1 MSAPDHFTVG
11 IVGLGLIG
19 GSLAR
24 AYTEAGHTVLGLDAD
39 PAVTDFAILDGAV
52 AAHLTPDT
60 FIRTDVIF
68 LSIMPEAVVRF
79 LEENAAALGGCLVID
94 CAGTKRGV
102 CEKGFAIAK
111 AHGFTF
117 IGGHPMAGS
126 HKGGYKNS
134 RATLYHGASMIVVP
148 HDTEDIALLDH
159 VREIMLAAGFAGLTV
174 CSAAE
179 HDRTI
184 AYTSQLAHAVS
195 SAYVKS
201 PTAEV
206 RRGFSAGSFRDMT
219 RVAYLN
225 PTMWTELF
233 LDNAE
238 PLCDEIDG
246 LCERLKTYSDAIR
259 NGRREEL
266 FALLKEGRDR
276 KEFLEEREK

>member
-219 RVAYLN
+219 RVAQLD
-225 PTMWTELF
+225 PDMWTALF
-233 LDNAE
+233 LENADNLSHE
-238 PLCDEIDG
+238 LSVLIEN
-246 LCERLKTYSDAIR
+246 LEKYRDAITLGDKTTLR
-259 NGRREEL
+259 
-266 FALLKEGRDR
+266 ALLAEGRDIKDR
-276 KEFLEEREK
+276 L

>member
-68 LSIMPEAVVRF
+68 LVIMPDAVVSF

-102 CEKGFAIAK
+102 CEKGFALAK
-111 AHGFTF
+111 AHGFMF

-148 HDTEDIALLDH
+148 PDTEDIALLDH

-219 RVAYLN
+219 RVAHLD
-225 PTMWTELF
+225 PDMWTALF
-233 LDNAE
+233 LENADNLSHE
-238 PLCDEIDG
+238 LSVLIEN
-246 LCERLKTYSDAIR
+246 LEKYRDAITLGDKTTLR
-259 NGRREEL
+259 
-266 FALLKEGRDR
+266 ALLAEGRDIKDR
-276 KEFLEEREK
+276 L

>member
-1 MSAPDHFTVG
+1 MSVPDHFTVG

-68 LSIMPEAVVRF
+68 LAIMPDSVVRF

-94 CAGTKRGV
+94 CAGTQRGV
-102 CEKGFAIAK
+102 CEKGCTIAK
-111 AHGFTF
+111 ALGFTF

-219 RVAYLN
+219 RVAHLD
-225 PTMWTELF
+225 PDMWTALF
-233 LDNAE
+233 LENADNLSHE
-238 PLCDEIDG
+238 LSVLIEN
-246 LCERLKTYSDAIR
+246 LEKYRDAIALGDKTTLR
-259 NGRREEL
+259 
-266 FALLKEGRDR
+266 ALLAEGRDIKDR
-276 KEFLEEREK
+276 L

>member
-219 RVAYLN
+219 RVAHLD
-225 PTMWTELF
+225 PDMWTALF
-233 LDNAE
+233 LENADNLSHE
-238 PLCDEIDG
+238 LSVLIEN
-246 LCERLKTYSDAIR
+246 LEKYRDAITLGDKTTLR
-259 NGRREEL
+259 
-266 FALLKEGRDR
+266 ALLAEGRDIKDR
-276 KEFLEEREK
+276 L

>member
-1 MSAPDHFTVG
+1 MPD
-11 IVGLGLIG
+11 
-19 GSLAR
+19 S
-24 AYTEAGHTVLGLDAD
+24 
-39 PAVTDFAILDGAV
+39 
-52 AAHLTPDT
+52 
-60 FIRTDVIF
+60 
-68 LSIMPEAVVRF
+68 VVRF

-102 CEKGFAIAK
+102 CEKGFTIAK
-111 AHGFTF
+111 ALGFTF

-219 RVAYLN
+219 RVAHLD
-225 PTMWTELF
+225 PDMWTALF
-233 LDNAE
+233 LENADNLSHE
-238 PLCDEIDG
+238 LSVLIEN
-246 LCERLKTYSDAIR
+246 LEKYRDAIALGDKTTLR
-259 NGRREEL
+259 
-266 FALLKEGRDR
+266 ALLAEGRDIKDR
-276 KEFLEEREK
+276 L

>member
-39 PAVTDFAILDGAV
+39 PSVTDFAILDGA
-52 AAHLTPDT
+52 AAGRLSPDS
-60 FIRTDVIF
+60 FARTDVIF
-68 LSIMPEAVVRF
+68 LAIMPDGVTRF
-79 LEENAAALGGCLVID
+79 LEENAASLAGCLVID
-94 CAGTKRGV
+94 CAGTKRAV
-102 CEKGFAIAK
+102 CEAGFRTAE

-117 IGGHPMAGS
+117 MGGHPMAGS

-148 HDTEDIALLDH
+148 RDTGDIALLDR
-159 VREIMLAAGFAGLTV
+159 VRDIMLAAGFAGLTV
-174 CSAAE
+174 CSADE

-184 AYTSQLAHAVS
+184 AYTSQLAHVVS

-206 RRGFSAGSFRDMT
+206 RRGFSAGSFRDLT
-219 RVAYLN
+219 RVAHLD
-225 PTMWTELF
+225 PDMWTSLF
-233 LDNAE
+233 LENADNLSRE
-238 PLCDEIDG
+238 LSILIEN
-246 LCERLKTYSDAIR
+246 LEKYRDAISL
-259 NGRREEL
+259 GERETLREL
-266 FALLKEGRDR
+266 LAEGRDIKDR
-276 KEFLEEREK
+276 L

>member
-1 MSAPDHFTVG
+1 MSVPDHFTVG

-68 LSIMPEAVVRF
+68 LAIMPDAVVSF

-148 HDTEDIALLDH
+148 PDTEDIALLDH

-219 RVAYLN
+219 RVAHLD
-225 PTMWTELF
+225 PDMWTALF
-233 LDNAE
+233 LENADNLSHE
-238 PLCDEIDG
+238 LSVLIEN
-246 LCERLKTYSDAIR
+246 LEKYRDAITLGDKATLR
-259 NGRREEL
+259 AML
-266 FALLKEGRDR
+266 AEGRDIKDR
-276 KEFLEEREK
+276 L